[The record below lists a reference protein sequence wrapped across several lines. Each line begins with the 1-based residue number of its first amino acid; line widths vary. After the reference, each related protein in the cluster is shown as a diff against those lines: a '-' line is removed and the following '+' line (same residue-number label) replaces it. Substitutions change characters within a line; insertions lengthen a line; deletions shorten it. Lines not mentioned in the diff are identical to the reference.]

1 MAFDYRKLRG
11 KIVEKYGSQSEFSV
25 VMGLSERTL
34 SLKMNSKVP
43 WKQKEICKAASLLD
57 ISDGDIGDYFFATR
71 VQNVNG
77 KKGSNE

>member
-25 VMGLSERTL
+25 VMERTL

-71 VQNVNG
+71 VQNVEQKEG
-77 KKGSNE
+77 K

>member
-71 VQNVNG
+71 VQNIEQKEGN
-77 KKGSNE
+77 